1 MTSDL
6 SAQFSSDWSFGE
18 RLSLAFSNPIEAVE
32 GGLWGVTLLAESVG
46 LVMTVIDAA
55 KLDHNAPENI
65 QKIDRLRGE
74 FVFSSVALSG
84 TCSSTL
90 GWLHRAHVIHLG
102 PWEAPVSA
110 FGYSAYIFTSSWR
123 SADAASEFNC
133 SAEKADNSQSSED
146 YHKAR
151 QQQTV
156 SLIKLVT
163 NVLYVAWSVLG
174 IVALATGAMALFPI
188 IDGLYI
194 VAMAFW
200 IGGAWLKL
208 HISNEEE
215 RLNGPETIP
224 TSTFEQRV

>member
-1 MTSDL
+1 MSSDL
-6 SAQFSSDWSFGE
+6 STQFRSLGE
-18 RLSLAFSNPIEAVE
+18 RLGLAFTNPVGAVE
-32 GGLWGVTLLAESVG
+32 GGLWGITLISESVG

-65 QKIDRLRGE
+65 QKIDQLRGE
-74 FVFSSVALSG
+74 FVFSNVALSG
-84 TCSSTL
+84 TCSSIL
-90 GWLHRAHVIHLG
+90 GWLHKTHVIHLG
-102 PWEAPVSA
+102 PWESPVRA

-123 SADAASEFNC
+123 AADAASEFNC

-151 QQQTV
+151 QQQTA
-156 SLIKLVT
+156 SLLKLVT

-174 IVALATGAMALFPI
+174 LVALVTGSMALLPI
-188 IDGLYI
+188 VDGLCI

-208 HISNEEE
+208 HISNEEK

-224 TSTFEQRV
+224 ASTFEQRV